1 MYLTYLTL
9 LDLILFPLLSKIK
22 VYLEQTKL
30 LLEIGISPFSTHFT
44 INRPKVAFG
53 TNSKKPGLRC
63 MSFVPTPLQAS
74 AASASNDA
82 SKVNSASTADAA
94 AAADASNPS
103 DMDLV
108 FKNRTFDQYWVDK
121 ASLMYKDGIAK
132 VSLYAMFSVCFC
144 G

>member
-1 MYLTYLTL
+1 
-9 LDLILFPLLSKIK
+9 
-22 VYLEQTKL
+22 
-30 LLEIGISPFSTHFT
+30 
-44 INRPKVAFG
+44 
-53 TNSKKPGLRC
+53 

-144 G
+144 GWDVVEIFKIDHPPDLKKGVKARMDKIRGGLSFYLSKFLFLEFLTIFYEISTYA